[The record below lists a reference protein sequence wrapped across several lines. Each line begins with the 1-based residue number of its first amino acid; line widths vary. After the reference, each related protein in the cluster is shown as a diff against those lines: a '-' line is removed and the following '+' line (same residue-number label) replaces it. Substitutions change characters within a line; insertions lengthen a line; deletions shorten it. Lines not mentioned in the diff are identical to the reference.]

1 MRMKLRFHFYFGGI
15 LLSLWQRS
23 VSVCDKVSLWVVIG
37 LNVPVFSGDGK
48 TEMVGSDSE
57 HEFPRCDGHG
67 GADFAETTD
76 VKKPTG
82 EVGFFTVPLQS
93 WWLWSEKNCL

>member
-1 MRMKLRFHFYFGGI
+1 LY
-15 LLSLWQRS
+15 
-23 VSVCDKVSLWVVIG
+23 LWVVIE

-48 TEMVGSDSE
+48 VEMADSGSE

-67 GADFAETTD
+67 GADFADTND

-82 EVGFFTVPLQS
+82 ESGFFTVTLQS
-93 WWLWSEKNCL
+93 